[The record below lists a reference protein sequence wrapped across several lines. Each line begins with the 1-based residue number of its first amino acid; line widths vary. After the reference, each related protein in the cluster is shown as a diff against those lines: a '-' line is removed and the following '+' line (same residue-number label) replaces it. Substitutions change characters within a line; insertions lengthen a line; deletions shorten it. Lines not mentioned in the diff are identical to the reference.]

1 MCGQPLDR
9 ALHSLRPEPTL
20 QILDKT
26 VHGAMET
33 RPPSI
38 HTDRFEP
45 QRDIG
50 SCLRLRI
57 SEIRHAVLE
66 TRNIQNAYIRWRDLF
81 MSGARF
87 LFPDVV

>member
-9 ALHSLRPEPTL
+9 PEPNFL
-20 QILDKT
+20 QISGKT
-26 VHGAMET
+26 VHGVMET
-33 RPPSI
+33 RLPSI

-50 SCLRLRI
+50 SCLRPRI
-57 SEIRHAVLE
+57 SEIRHVVLE

-81 MSGARF
+81 MSEARF
-87 LFPDVV
+87 LFPDLV